1 MTFVGVF
8 ALLSN
13 CGIYAKVLTA
23 EATNK
28 CVCVCA
34 CVRACVC
41 VCVCMCASVSAYVCV
56 ADLGKSKI
64 RGAKRSMSIR
74 AHVKMRR
81 VEADAVHLETLEE
94 HRFNTPGA
102 RKQ

>member
-1 MTFVGVF
+1 MR
-8 ALLSN
+8 
-13 CGIYAKVLTA
+13 
-23 EATNK
+23 
-28 CVCVCA
+28 
-34 CVRACVC
+34 VRVCVC
-41 VCVCMCASVSAYVCV
+41 VCVRLCLHMSVLRN
-56 ADLGKSKI
+56 LGKSKI

-94 HRFNTPGA
+94 PRFNTPGA